1 MLIAIGVIMIL
12 ITAAV
17 VVVLRKRMASDED
30 VPKDFAAGGMP
41 PGVPDTGAQP
51 GMPDMSAQPASMTS
65 EPVVEPAAAQPEPVA
80 APAEPSV
87 VQQWTDENGN
97 TWRVMTDGTNRWWN
111 GTDWQKV

>member
-1 MLIAIGVIMIL
+1 
-12 ITAAV
+12 
-17 VVVLRKRMASDED
+17 
-30 VPKDFAAGGMP
+30 
-41 PGVPDTGAQP
+41 
-51 GMPDMSAQPASMTS
+51 
-65 EPVVEPAAAQPEPVA
+65 VA